1 MLRRDAF
8 RHYDEANLDLNE
20 IAKKKNGEENDIE
33 NLENIIEDNLI
44 VVGATAIEDR
54 LQDGV
59 PAAIEQLSQ
68 SGIKIWVLTGD
79 KEETAINIAV
89 ACNLV
94 KPPAYMKQIL
104 CNKALTPTA
113 EDAALLFKEEVR
125 QLIDELA
132 ATETLKAEKESR
144 NTSHE
149 SGAEAMAKTLKKTF
163 SSHNSFYAYA
173 VGDEEEEDATTVAA
187 HRAVSMRMGTD
198 SLARHLPEAR
208 SSNVKRLVR
217 SISATSQTMNDASA
231 SSSPRSKGNE
241 GSTFN
246 STNPMKSSSPS
257 SSSIAVTA
265 ATRAPLPRALII
277 DGPML
282 LQVMAH
288 EEARALLLLLGQMC
302 SSVVCCRV
310 SPAQKREVVQLIKKG
325 VPEARTLAIG
335 DGANDVAMI
344 TAAHI
349 GVRSLV
355 SVNMNR
361 VCSCRYVLALSK
373 II

>member
-104 CNKALTPTA
+104 CNKTLTPTA

-246 STNPMKSSSPS
+246 SANPMKSSSPS

-265 ATRAPLPRALII
+265 ATGAPLPRALII

-361 VCSCRYVLALSK
+361 VCSCRYVLARSK